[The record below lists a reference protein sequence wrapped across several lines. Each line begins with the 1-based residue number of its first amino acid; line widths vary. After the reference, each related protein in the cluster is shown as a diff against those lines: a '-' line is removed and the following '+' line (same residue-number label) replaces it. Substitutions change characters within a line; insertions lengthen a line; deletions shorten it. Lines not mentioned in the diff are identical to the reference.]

1 MREDLETAYFKMRSE
16 ILSKLINILRILYD
30 IKHYIPVRCAEF
42 SQNFLKF
49 LNKWI
54 LNKL

>member
-49 LNKWI
+49 LNK
-54 LNKL
+54 